1 MGNAAGGG
9 RGGVGRDDGRDGATA
24 AAAVKNRAGRP
35 LGVERTSHER

>member
-1 MGNAAGGG
+1 MGNAAGGE
-9 RGGVGRDDGRDGATA
+9 RRWEDVATA